1 MAATVTMP
9 AMKMAEIRQKAGK
22 LGITPG
28 KRKKTELIH
37 AIQIAEGHTPCYGT
51 SNGQCQY
58 TDCCF
63 MADCF
68 KVRS

>member
-1 MAATVTMP
+1 
-9 AMKMAEIRQKAGK
+9 MAEIRQKARE

-28 KRKKTELIH
+28 KIKKTELIH
-37 AIQIAEGHTPCYGT
+37 AIQIAEGCTPCYGT
-51 SNGQCQY
+51 SNGQCRY

-68 KVRS
+68 KIKS